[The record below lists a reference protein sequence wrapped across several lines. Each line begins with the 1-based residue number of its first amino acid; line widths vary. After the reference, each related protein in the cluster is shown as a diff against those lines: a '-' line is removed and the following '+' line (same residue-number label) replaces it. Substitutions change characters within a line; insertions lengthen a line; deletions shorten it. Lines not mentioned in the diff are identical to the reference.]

1 MSEAG
6 TTSRD
11 HEGRTKVVFPAE
23 LPLLPVLDLRLTH
36 KGRPLLAG
44 DHFSDH
50 NIKHG
55 STIECTLRRS
65 PMRRRLLLRPME
77 RARVTVLAGRASTM
91 QRTLKWILR

>member
-1 MSEAG
+1 
-6 TTSRD
+6 
-11 HEGRTKVVFPAE
+11 
-23 LPLLPVLDLRLTH
+23 VLDLRLTH

-65 PMRRRLLLRPME
+65 PMRRRMLLR
-77 RARVTVLAGRASTM
+77 L
-91 QRTLKWILR
+91 